1 MKKTQMGRTVWTA
14 AVIVCCIALFT
25 TCKNS
30 VGLGETI
37 DIKPPTINI
46 STIYPP
52 LGAVIKNTFKL
63 SIEADDDSG
72 VVSVSG
78 TLIKTGLTEQ
88 PESQYTTLTFEKGS
102 GDLQWTA
109 TVNNKKEDKSF
120 GLPDGTYKVVLI
132 ATDTVGK
139 TVTTESSFTIDNTPP
154 LLVLDRPSTAVA
166 DISQVDSDTFGD
178 IFWLIGQVYDKSPVA
193 KLEITASPI
202 AGGTEY
208 TKVIK
213 NVPANIRLKV
223 DSFSEDDNLEFYRA
237 LYGINKSAG
246 KKSFRYALKI
256 TDDAR
261 EYNNPSDKTG
271 SGTGNETAIY
281 YLKDDI
287 DKEVMRNRRLQD
299 VYDVLYGTRPESITR
314 EDAEKIT
321 TALKNPANQL
331 GGGGGP
337 RRFWTQSFP
346 RSAF

>member
-1 MKKTQMGRTVWTA
+1 MKKTQMGRTVWAA

-132 ATDTVGK
+132 ATDTAGK

-178 IFWLIGQVYDKSPVA
+178 VFWLIGQVYDKSAVA

-202 AGGTEY
+202 GGGTEY
-208 TKVIK
+208 THIIE

-223 DSFSEDDNLEFYRA
+223 DSFSDDSKKETPPKFYCG
-237 LYGINKSAG
+237 LYGKERKDG
-246 KKSFRYALKI
+246 KKNFRYSLKV

-261 EYNNPSDKTG
+261 EYKSPSDKTG
-271 SGTGNETAIY
+271 SGTGNETNIY

-287 DKEVMRNRRLQD
+287 DKEVMRNRKLQD
-299 VYDVLYGTRPESITR
+299 VYDVLYGTCPKSIKP
-314 EDAEKIT
+314 EDAEKIK

-331 GGGGGP
+331 GGGGH
-337 RRFWTQSFP
+337 RRFWT
-346 RSAF
+346 